1 MKKKITL
8 ALSLILAL
16 CMLCGCGE
24 DPKTVKYK
32 DKSYDDLAVES
43 VQNAIT
49 VYSISQACAT
59 MEEFK
64 DSDLSNMTQADIK
77 LLQQYQIPDTTIN
90 ALSAWAKME
99 KTYGPCQ
106 DFSQGNI
113 PQDTEALASY
123 ATAFTENHEFDVT
136 KAGETVTADMVLTFG
151 ERKVTFELVYDFYDM
166 SVTSISL
173 TEIKSMGEKMS
184 DAGKNTI
191 ISMAV
196 VFAVLILI
204 SLIITCFK
212 IFPYLEEKKKNKAT
226 SNVKS
231 AETTVVETKKENVP
245 QTDDS
250 ELIAVIAAAIAASEG
265 TSTSDFVVRSIN
277 RR

>member
-1 MKKKITL
+1 MTGKETVID
-8 ALSLILAL
+8 AY
-16 CMLCGCGE
+16 CGIGTIGMAMASKAGKVIGVE
-24 DPKTVKYK
+24 LNKA
-32 DKSYDDLAVES
+32 AVRDAKE
-43 VQNAIT
+43 NAKRNHINN
-49 VYSISQACAT
+49 IHFIAADAT
-59 MEEFK
+59 EY
-64 DSDLSNMTQADIK
+64 MTQ
-77 LLQQYQIPDTTIN
+77 
-90 ALSAWAKME
+90 
-99 KTYGPCQ
+99 
-106 DFSQGNI
+106 
-113 PQDTEALASY
+113 
-123 ATAFTENHEFDVT
+123 
-136 KAGETVTADMVLTFG
+136 
-151 ERKVTFELVYDFYDM
+151 
-166 SVTSISL
+166 
-173 TEIKSMGEKMS
+173 MS

-191 ISMAV
+191 ISMAI

-231 AETTVVETKKENVP
+231 AETTVVETKEENVP